1 MPRRNKTG
9 SESTQPDA
17 IPQIFIV
24 SDGRG
29 ITGARVVQAALV
41 QFGGQKYELVR
52 KANVRTRRQIDRV
65 VREAADAQALI
76 FYTLVS
82 DRTRR
87 AVREI
92 SQKLLVPTV
101 DLLGSTLSAL
111 NDLFQAAPGTT
122 PGLLYES
129 EREHFDRI
137 EAIDYTLKHDD
148 GQRAHELKD
157 ADVVI
162 VGVSRA
168 SKSSTCFYLAYQGI
182 RAANVPLFP
191 DLEPLPELIS
201 LDPDKVIGLTV
212 NVLRLKRVREAR
224 VRSLRLR
231 GMEGY
236 TDKKEIVREVRAAN
250 ATMARY
256 GWRTIDISYRAIE
269 EIAKQVIQL
278 RESRG
283 RRGR

>member
-1 MPRRNKTG
+1 MPRRSKTAAD
-9 SESTQPDA
+9 SQPPKA
-17 IPQIFIV
+17 VPQVFVV

-29 ITGARVVQAALV
+29 ITCARVVQAALV
-41 QFGGQKYELVR
+41 QFAGQNYELVR
-52 KANVRTRRQIDRV
+52 KANVRTKREIEAI
-65 VREAADAQALI
+65 VREAASAHALI

-87 AVREI
+87 AIREI

-101 DLLGSTLSAL
+101 DILGSPLTAL
-111 NDLFQAAPGTT
+111 NDLFHTAPGAT

-148 GQRAHELKD
+148 GQRPHELAA

-182 RAANVPLFP
+182 KAANVPLFP
-191 DLEPLPELIS
+191 DLEPPTELLA
-201 LDPDKVIGLTV
+201 LDREKVIGLTV
-212 NVLRLKRVREAR
+212 NVLHLKRVREAR
-224 VRSLRLR
+224 MRGLRLR
-231 GMEGY
+231 GMESY
-236 TDKKEIVREVRAAN
+236 TDRREIARELRAAN
-250 ATMARY
+250 AMMARH
-256 GWRTIDISYRAIE
+256 GWRMIDISYRAIE
-269 EIAKQVIQL
+269 EIAKQVVKL
-278 RESRG
+278 RMRKARSR
-283 RRGR
+283 

>member
-1 MPRRNKTG
+1 MPRASKAAPAPPTPG
-9 SESTQPDA
+9 SVPK
-17 IPQIFIV
+17 IFIV

-29 ITGARVVQAALV
+29 VTCARVVQAALV
-41 QFGGQKYELVR
+41 QFAGQNHELVR
-52 KANVRTRRQIDRV
+52 KVNVRRKREIEQI
-65 VREAADAQALI
+65 VREAASSHAII

-87 AVREI
+87 AVQEV
-92 SQKLLVPTV
+92 SQRLLVPTV
-101 DLLGSTLSAL
+101 DILGSPLSAL
-111 NDLFQAAPGTT
+111 NDLFHTAPGAT

-148 GQRAHELKD
+148 GQRPHDLKD

-182 RAANVPLFP
+182 RAANVPLFA
-191 DLEPLPELIS
+191 DLEPPPELLA
-201 LDPDKVIGLTV
+201 LDRGKVIGLTV
-212 NVLRLKRVREAR
+212 NVLHLQRVREAR

-231 GMEGY
+231 GMESY
-236 TDKKEIVREVRAAN
+236 TDKKEIARELRAAN
-250 ATMARY
+250 AIMARY

-269 EIAKQVIQL
+269 EIAKQVINL
-278 RESRG
+278 RARKSR
-283 RRGR
+283 RRR